1 MVSRNDVMGISAR
14 KGNGGLIGYD
24 ARSNVTSSLA
34 TTSSIG
40 ILSNRK
46 IRLERLGG
54 DLQPIFPT
62 EFLFEDTFATGDLSK
77 WTNLEES
84 TSKRWI
90 CGQNTKGNDGAVKTI
105 PSSSTHAAYVSS
117 DSSNNTYVANTEC
130 HMYFDFDIPAGTTS
144 LTLTFE
150 WMCYGENG
158 SGASSF
164 DFGYVGFADT
174 TFTPV
179 AGTGYGLTNGS
190 NYERLVGTN
199 VAANTNNGKFNS
211 EDSNSRAGASAARNA
226 FYGESITI
234 DGSEIT
240 NGSLWTVG
248 TTRRIIFS
256 FEADSS
262 VNYQPAWT
270 IANVRLKANS

>member
-1 MVSRNDVMGISAR
+1 MGISAR

-62 EFLFEDTFATGDLSK
+62 DFLFEDTFATGDLSK

-90 CGQNTKGNDGAVKTI
+90 CGQNTKGNDGAIKTI
-105 PSSSTHAAYVSS
+105 PSSSTHAAYIS
-117 DSSNNTYVANTEC
+117 DDSTDNHYTSNTEC
-130 HMYFDFDIPAGTTS
+130 HMYFDFDIPSGATS

-158 SGASSF
+158 IGNSNY
-164 DFGYVGFADT
+164 DFGYIMFADPS
-174 TFTPV
+174 TFTPS
-179 AGTGYGLTNGS
+179 AGTGYGLSGTG
-190 NYERLVGTN
+190 YERIIGTN

-211 EDSNSRAGASAARNA
+211 EDASSRAGSSAARNA

-240 NGSLWTVG
+240 TGTLWQTGV
-248 TTRRIIFS
+248 TRRLVFS
-256 FEADSS
+256 FESDSS
-262 VNYQPAWT
+262 LTFQPSWT